1 MKKLINALAR
11 LRDFM
16 YFLFTGVWYFLKCVV
31 GRVSKKTLKEN
42 AALITVVVLFFAS
55 AKVLRWLD
63 PTAGV
68 FDAGVL
74 QVINLTLVKYAVYT
88 MITWSSF
95 KVLWPDLGHFLKYY
109 FKDNFKLLTPWQKN
123 CTSIFVYCFLLL
135 VVVILSSSVV

>member
-1 MKKLINALAR
+1 MKTLLDKLKQIKG
-11 LRDFM
+11 
-16 YFLFTGVWYFLKCVV
+16 FLYMLITGTWYFLQGVIGTV
-31 GRVSKKTLKEN
+31 TKKKIKEHS
-42 AALITVVVLFFAS
+42 ALITVVVLFFVS
-55 AKVLRWLD
+55 AKVLRWID

-95 KVLWPDLGHFLKYY
+95 KVLWPDLGHFLKFY
-109 FKDNFKLLTPWQKN
+109 FADNFKSLTPWQKN

-135 VVVILSSSVV
+135 VLVILSSSIV